1 MYCYINCRINRVKR
15 TSVQVNGT
23 ADESCRWRSEQK
35 IRTGKRVLRFEL
47 QKTPLPTLL
56 LLSFRAWEEEEKKQK
71 GLSTHSLLPNC
82 ATAREKLWLKT
93 GTLCVQEKPRTF
105 FEHFFCF
112 LCSKQHLV
120 QPEELFCFKVQK
132 YSQLDI
138 W

>member
-15 TSVQVNGT
+15 TNVQVNGT

-35 IRTGKRVLRFEL
+35 IRTGKRVLSCRKLRSRLCFSFPFVRGREL
-47 QKTPLPTLL
+47 
-56 LLSFRAWEEEEKKQK
+56 EEKKQK